1 VYALPVLPFLHY
13 VFYRRTY
20 YKQKYTSRGNNYPG
34 LFANRIHLMDLSKVF
49 VHNMK
54 KYRKLAGLS
63 QKKLAELCGASHSFI
78 RQIECGS
85 KNPSFAFIG
94 KLAAALQIP
103 VSFLF
108 FDEEDERSPGTGT
121 MSKERM
127 ESELIE
133 KLAQSVHSVFSRL

>member
-1 VYALPVLPFLHY
+1 V
-13 VFYRRTY
+13 
-20 YKQKYTSRGNNYPG
+20 
-34 LFANRIHLMDLSKVF
+34 DLSKVF
-49 VHNMK
+49 IHNVK

-63 QKKLAELCGASHSFI
+63 QEKLAGLCGASHSFI

-85 KNPSFAFIG
+85 KNPSFTFIG

-108 FDEEDERSPGTGT
+108 FDEEDKRTPGPGT
-121 MSKERM
+121 MSKEKI
-127 ESELIE
+127 EAELIE